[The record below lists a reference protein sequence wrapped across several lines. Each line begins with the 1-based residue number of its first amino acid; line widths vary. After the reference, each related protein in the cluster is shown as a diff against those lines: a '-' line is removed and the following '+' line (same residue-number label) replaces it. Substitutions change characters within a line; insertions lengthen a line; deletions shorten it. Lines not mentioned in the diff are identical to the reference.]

1 MAEKKK
7 ILYMQMFFFYQVD
20 KCRIHNVFS
29 FRGWHSEWNSGLQVH
44 DSRPSREEYRIFHS
58 REPTER
64 SLKQSALSDTESAEA
79 ES

>member
-7 ILYMQMFFFYQVD
+7 ILYIVEAMGGGVSLTS
-20 KCRIHNVFS
+20 S
-29 FRGWHSEWNSGLQVH
+29 FTIL

-58 REPTER
+58 REPMER
-64 SLKQSALSDTESAEA
+64 SLKQSASSDTESAEA